1 MTSASSPRRFEPIIQ
16 LHPEEERWFAV
27 RTRPRTE
34 KKVAYLFERSGID
47 YFLPRIK
54 KPFVPGKRV
63 RKHRRAATGNGEV
76 VLLPSYIFV
85 RINQTDYLEVLQTTY
100 VTGFV
105 KQRQDLLQVPEAEL
119 DLLRRIVGDKQA
131 DVVRVSQTDWQVGTA
146 VTVIGGPLNGMEGTL
161 VNSQNK
167 RNFQIR
173 IGSVDEGL
181 HMFVETRYLRPV

>member
-1 MTSASSPRRFEPIIQ
+1 MTSFRRLEPITQ
-16 LHPEEERWFAV
+16 LHPQEDRWFAV

-34 KKVAYLFERSGID
+34 KKVAYLFKRSGIEF
-47 YFLPRIK
+47 FLPRVK
-54 KPFVPGKRV
+54 KPRLPGKST
-63 RKHRRAATGNGEV
+63 RKSRRGDYGSDEV

-85 RINQTDYLEVLQTTY
+85 RINQSGYTEVLQTTY

-105 KQRQDLLQVPEAEL
+105 KQRQDLLYVPEEEL

-131 DVVRVSQTDWQVGTA
+131 DVVRVSQADWQVGTA

-161 VNSQNK
+161 VDSQNK

-181 HMFVETRYLRPV
+181 HMFVETRYLRPA